1 MADLIALFCRGEG
14 MRFSGT
20 VCPYYCLSSQECALL
35 QQYPFAEIF
44 TKGRCQPISFL
55 RNAVR
60 KNLSRYHAIVFVDE
74 HLPVMTHLLQEDLK
88 LKRLTKH
95 HSLRELKSYINQT
108 VYHEVRKMIRQEL
121 DLPQQECRYC
131 RHFSLSD
138 TQCRLHGIAKRPSSP
153 GCRKFVSV
161 VTHVSLDTFSGAAP
175 FAQQEPVKQLHSEIL
190 LEQMTSILRT
200 RIRQTPSPQ
209 LKMKHKRQY
218 TIFCRLLA
226 FLQEDIPKTEAVRR
240 IAAALGISV
249 PTVNRDLQEIKTYF
263 DDNK

>member
-1 MADLIALFCRGEG
+1 MADLIELFCRGRG
-14 MRFSGT
+14 TRFNGT
-20 VCPYYCLSSQECALL
+20 ICPHYCTSTQECVLL
-35 QQYPFAEIF
+35 QQYPFSEIF
-44 TKGRCQPISFL
+44 TKGRCQPVSFL

-60 KNLSRYHAIVFVDE
+60 KNLSRYHAIVSVDE
-74 HLPVMTHLLQEDLK
+74 HLPVMTHLLQESLK

-108 VYHEVRKMIRQEL
+108 VYHEVRKMIRQEF

-131 RHFSLSD
+131 QYFSLSD
-138 TQCRLHGIAKRPSSP
+138 TQCLLHGTAKRPSSQS
-153 GCRKFVSV
+153 CREFVSV
-161 VTHVSLDTFSGAAP
+161 VKHVSLDAFSETAP
-175 FAQQEPVKQLHSEIL
+175 FGREPVKQLHSEIL

-218 TIFCRLLA
+218 TIFCRLLS
-226 FLQEDIPKTEAVRR
+226 FLQEDIPKAEAVRR
-240 IAAALGISV
+240 IAAALGVSV
-249 PTVNRDLQEIKTYF
+249 PTVNRDLQEIKIYF